1 MHIDFTFAPWG
12 MAFAAFMYVVGNGIW
27 MTPLARRNAWL
38 GWLMWTISAIAI
50 LVLGAA
56 VEIRLGGG
64 DGIWDQLSK
73 VNIENHWIVVTLY
86 ALISVPASACVLFRQ
101 ETGWT
106 RLAVCAAA
114 LLVFIPLGAQLSD
127 PDNGRMAL
135 SLGITIA
142 VAGLMWFWSLLFDI
156 EPEHLRKTVP
166 VEEMD
171 A

>member
-1 MHIDFTFAPWG
+1 MV
-12 MAFAAFMYVVGNGIW
+12 FAAFMYVVGNGVW
-27 MTPLARRNAWL
+27 MTPIARRSAWL
-38 GWLMWTISAIAI
+38 GWLMWTVSAAAI

-56 VEIRLGGG
+56 VELRLGGG
-64 DGIWDQLSK
+64 EGIWSQLSN

-86 ALISVPASACVLFRQ
+86 ALISVPGAASVLFRQ

-135 SLGITIA
+135 SLGITLA
-142 VAGLMWFWSLLFDI
+142 VAGLMWFWSLLLDI
-156 EPEHLRKTVP
+156 EPEHQRKTVP

-171 A
+171 V